1 MYGRIRGGMGH
12 VREEKDERWVR
23 EGIGSGS
30 DDGMC
35 YRYYSF

>member
-12 VREEKDERWVR
+12 AREERDERWVR

-30 DDGMC
+30 IDGMC
-35 YRYYSF
+35 YRY